1 MDKEQIVKYLST
13 LPLWA
18 KIVVIIVI
26 TLLSVVTLCS
36 CGVLKQVDLTD
47 MRLGANGN
55 VSKEKTVTKTTNT
68 KWYAEPMPREEV
80 NEEY

>member
-1 MDKEQIVKYLST
+1 MDKEQFIKYLST

-26 TLLSVVTLCS
+26 ALLSTVVLCS
-36 CGVLKQVDLTD
+36 CGVLKQVDLKD
-47 MRLGANGN
+47 MRLGATGN

-68 KWYAEPMPREEV
+68 KWYAEPMPYSEPI
-80 NEEY
+80 EEY